1 MTKRAANPMYTRVWQ
16 TFESERRELGR
27 VGPELARRYGAEAAI
42 LLVAKMFRSVVKL
55 GGCDFMDNV
64 RVCDIADPA
73 DVAQYEYR
81 KARSCCGHFDGK
93 LHVKHLSR
101 TFRYGF
107 NYGH

>member
-1 MTKRAANPMYTRVWQ
+1 MKRAAEPMYTHVWQ
-16 TFESERRELGR
+16 TFTNERAELGR
-27 VGPELARRYGAEAAI
+27 YGPELARRYGVEAAV

-73 DVAQYEYR
+73 DVARYER
-81 KARSCCGHFDGK
+81 HKARGCCGHFDGK
-93 LHVKHLSR
+93 LRIKHLGR

-107 NYGH
+107 NWGH